1 MLSGTVGDECTVP
14 LVSASVEWHDS
25 RPVLRTWNLRPYA
38 LLCTSAD
45 DFWFV
50 AGLSR
55 VQLCTRVDYHT
66 CLSTHTDRV
75 FFPVPLCALRS
86 WYDAERQRNEIEES
100 SSGPCMNQHVAPSG
114 VTHLTDKHKERLSN
128 ELRAILEGW
137 HGGPLELTSIYGIR

>member
-1 MLSGTVGDECTVP
+1 VLLLSGTTAVLFSELGIFGRMPFYAPRLMISGLWRVCLASSCVHALTITPVCLPTPTV
-14 LVSASVEWHDS
+14 
-25 RPVLRTWNLRPYA
+25 
-38 LLCTSAD
+38 
-45 DFWFV
+45 F
-50 AGLSR
+50 
-55 VQLCTRVDYHT
+55 
-66 CLSTHTDRV
+66 